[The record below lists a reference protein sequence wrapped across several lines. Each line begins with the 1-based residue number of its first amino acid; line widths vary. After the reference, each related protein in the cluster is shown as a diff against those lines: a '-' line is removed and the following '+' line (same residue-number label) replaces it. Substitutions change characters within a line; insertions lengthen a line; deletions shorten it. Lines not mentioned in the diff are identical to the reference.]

1 MKGYRFVT
9 ENLKSGNGDIQWR
22 VGEWRECKGKL
33 SLCKNGLHA
42 SEKPIDSLSYVFGTR
57 WFECE
62 TRGEILK
69 DTDKFC
75 ASEMRLVRE
84 IPREVIIQFA
94 IDCAKK
100 VLPIFE
106 KQYHGDKRPRKAID
120 KAQAYLK
127 NPSTTARAANDAAY
141 ATVYAASAAASAA
154 SDTVY
159 AASDATARA
168 ASDAMKQ
175 WQNKHLLNL
184 IRKTVVKEINE

>member
-9 ENLKSGNGDIQWR
+9 EDLKSGNGDIQWR

-62 TRGEILK
+62 TRGKILK

-84 IPREVIIQFA
+84 IPKEVIIQFA

-106 KQYHGDKRPRKAID
+106 KQYYGDKRPRKAID

-127 NPSTTARAANDAAY
+127 NPSDAARA
-141 ATVYAASAAASAA
+141 
-154 SDTVY
+154 
-159 AASDATARA
+159 AASDAAYA

-184 IRKTVVKEINE
+184 IRKTVVKEINEQGRSC

>member
-9 ENLKSGNGDIQWR
+9 ENLESEHGNIQWV
-22 VGEWRECKGKL
+22 VGEWQECKGKL

-42 SEKPIDSLSYVFGTR
+42 SEKPIDSLAYIFGTR

-84 IPREVIIQFA
+84 ISKEVIIQFA
-94 IDCAKK
+94 TDCAKK
-100 VLPIFE
+100 VLPFFE
-106 KQYHGDKRPRKAID
+106 KQYPDDKRPRKAID

-127 NPSTTARAANDAAY
+127 NSSAAARDASAATYAARAAYAASA
-141 ATVYAASAAASAA
+141 ATYAASAAAR
-154 SDTVY
+154 
-159 AASDATARA
+159 DATY
-168 ASDAMKQ
+168 DTMKQ

-184 IRKTVVKEINE
+184 IRKTVVKEV